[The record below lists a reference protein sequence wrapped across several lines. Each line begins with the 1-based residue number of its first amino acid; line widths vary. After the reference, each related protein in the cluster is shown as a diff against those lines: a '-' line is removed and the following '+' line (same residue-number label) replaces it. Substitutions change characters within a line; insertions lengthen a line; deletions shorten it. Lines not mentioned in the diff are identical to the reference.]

1 MDAHAEL
8 FGKILFQPI
17 VLEMLALSAFAI
29 AFRGTFRVGT
39 SVSLVWIAAA
49 AMVFGIDRA
58 MHRFNPLLR
67 DILVVWAAL
76 VFIVFSVC
84 AAVWIRERNEEP
96 KPSTAP
102 SSCSMALEND
112 LINLQSPTEG

>member
-17 VLEMLALSAFAI
+17 VLEMLALFAFVI
-29 AFRGTFRVGT
+29 ALRGTFRVGT
-39 SVSLVWIAAA
+39 SVSLIWIAAA

-67 DILVVWAAL
+67 DTLVVWAAL
-76 VFIVFSVC
+76 LFIVFSVC
-84 AAVWIRERNEEP
+84 AVVWIRERSEER
-96 KPSTAP
+96 KLSTAP
-102 SSCSMALEND
+102 SMFDGAGE
-112 LINLQSPTEG
+112 